1 MKPKTK
7 VYHVSDERR
16 DGILNVL
23 KDRGYGIIESDSE
36 IGIYATH
43 YPRVQIGII
52 KGDSL
57 TIDGLLRS
65 STCEGYNRYVRDHT
79 LLQKQLLDELVS
91 NL

>member
-16 DGILNVL
+16 DGILKVL
-23 KDRGYGIIESDSE
+23 KDRGYGISESDSE

-65 STCEGYNRYVRDHT
+65 STCEGYNHVREHT
-79 LLQKQLLDELVS
+79 FLQKLLLDELVS
-91 NL
+91 TL